1 MKVTALETVR
11 TAIQPNLCFVRLH
24 TDTGPVGLGET
35 FHGAAA
41 VEAYLHDQVAP
52 VLLGMA
58 DPTPEAVAWRLPP
71 YVGFQGAGAE
81 VRGNGAVDIALWDLL
96 GQVAGLAL
104 VDLLGGAVRES
115 IRIYNTCAG
124 PGYVSTTSRQ
134 ESRNWGLPGDGTET
148 YEDLRGFLTRP
159 ADLTRELL
167 AEGIGGMKI
176 WPFDQAAE
184 RTGGVSITAD
194 DLAGGIEIV
203 AAIREA
209 VGFDLQLMIELHG
222 LWQPGAAAVI
232 CEALRPYR
240 PTWVEDPVR
249 PDAVDALAA
258 LRREVDTPLALGE
271 TCVGRRGFLPLLQA
285 HAVDVITVDPS
296 WTGGVTEARKVAS
309 LADSFGI
316 PIAPHDCTGPVA
328 QAVATHLVCHQ
339 PNGLIQETV
348 RAFLRTWYPR
358 VADGLPDIADGHIT
372 PPRAPGHGVS
382 LRADFLA
389 RPDTHRRVSA
399 LDPESL

>member
-1 MKVTALETVR
+1 MKVTAVETVR

-24 TDTGPVGLGET
+24 TDTGLVALGET

-41 VEAYLHDQVAP
+41 VETYLHDQVAP
-52 VLLGMA
+52 VLLGVA
-58 DPTPEAVAWRLPP
+58 DPTPEAFARRLQP

-81 VRGNGAVDIALWDLL
+81 VRGNGAVDFALWDLL
-96 GQVAGLAL
+96 GQVAGLPL

-134 ESRNWGLPGDGTET
+134 ESQNWGLSGDGGQP
-148 YEDLRGFLTRP
+148 YEDLQGFLTRP
-159 ADLTRELL
+159 AELARELL

-184 RTGGVSITAD
+184 RTGGVSITPD
-194 DLAGGIEIV
+194 DLAGGVEIV
-203 AAIREA
+203 AAIRDA
-209 VGFDLQLMIELHG
+209 VGFDMQLMIELHG
-222 LWQPGAAAVI
+222 LWQPGAAAAI
-232 CEALRPYR
+232 CKALAPYR

-249 PDAVDALAA
+249 PDAVDALAG
-258 LRREVDTPLALGE
+258 LRREIDIPLAVGE

-309 LADSFGI
+309 LADAFGI

-339 PNGLIQETV
+339 PNGLIQETA
-348 RAFLRTWYPR
+348 RAFLRTWYPDL
-358 VADGLPDIADGHIT
+358 ATGLPKITDGYIA
-372 PPRAPGHGVS
+372 PPRTPGHGIS
-382 LRADFLA
+382 LRTDFLA
-389 RPDTHRRVSA
+389 RPDTHTRMST
-399 LDPESL
+399 L